1 MAICILQ
8 HDLPWHLDGAEEGW
22 VLFLSEPLIQCDLEH
37 VLHHL
42 SHCWSQH
49 SDQRNQTSAHQMEQ
63 KMPSIKRIH
72 CTNTRLC
79 LICLWAQNSG
89 QCLQV
94 FPLSIPSHWHPH
106 LSLWRWFLGCTR
118 QCLLQAAEMILCV
131 SWEGSVCHWPYP
143 EALCSPLLQ
152 TVSPWPGLSSLCVCV
167 RLHARRLCLSW
178 GLKNTA
184 IKPAINNS
192 TRQGVKLTDGI
203 WVITS
208 ASWWHDLGGR
218 LLNL

>member
-49 SDQRNQTSAHQMEQ
+49 SDQRNQTSADQMEQ
-63 KMPSIKRIH
+63 KMPSIKTIH

-79 LICLWAQNSG
+79 LICLWVQTFG

-118 QCLLQAAEMILCV
+118 KCLLQAAEMILWV
-131 SWEGSVCHWPYP
+131 SWGCSVCHWPYP
-143 EALCSPLLQ
+143 RGTLHPPFTDCEPLARAVLPVCLCKTSCTEALPQLGPQKHSY
-152 TVSPWPGLSSLCVCV
+152 
-167 RLHARRLCLSW
+167 
-178 GLKNTA
+178 K
-184 IKPAINNS
+184 
-192 TRQGVKLTDGI
+192 
-203 WVITS
+203 TS
-208 ASWWHDLGGR
+208 YK
-218 LLNL
+218 